1 MPVPGPNMPMPQAQ
15 APNSY
20 GAPPSMMPQPSPGYP
35 TSGPLSFGVSNRNL
49 FVVVEGDSCISRTF
63 LLKFWV
69 KNCRTCGLYTR
80 PLI

>member
-49 FVVVEGDSCISRTF
+49 FVVVEGM
-63 LLKFWV
+63 
-69 KNCRTCGLYTR
+69 
-80 PLI
+80 